1 MSRNPLT
8 IKGKRFIS
16 RSSPPDWL
24 RCRSRSPG
32 PQIFRNTTREI
43 SLVSER
49 ARSERCCDETRV
61 KHSPS
66 CPVILEKKGCK
77 GEDENVERKLRD
89 SAGGQNGKCKSGRD
103 RLRLVRSRTA
113 YTEENRSRISRST
126 PSPAA
131 VTSSRVNATLSRR
144 NTAYSSASVH
154 IVKSVKTR
162 VQKSLER
169 ANCRDEVKIRF
180 VSFRN
185 RVSV

>member
-1 MSRNPLT
+1 MSRNSFT

-49 ARSERCCDETRV
+49 ARSERLCDETRV

-66 CPVILEKKGCK
+66 CPMILEKKGCK

-89 SAGGQNGKCKSGRD
+89 STEGQNGKCKSGRD

-162 VQKSLER
+162 V
-169 ANCRDEVKIRF
+169 
-180 VSFRN
+180 
-185 RVSV
+185 